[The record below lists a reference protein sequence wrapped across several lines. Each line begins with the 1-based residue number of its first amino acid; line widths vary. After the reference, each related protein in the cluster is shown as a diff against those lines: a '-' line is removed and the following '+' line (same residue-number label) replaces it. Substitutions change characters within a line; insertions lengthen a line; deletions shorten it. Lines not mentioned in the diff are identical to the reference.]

1 MSRSED
7 LHRAEPAWLRPA
19 SGMARRYG
27 SMGRFVLLAAFLAVA
42 AAGLYDAGGRTPS
55 GRALLLIGAGL
66 AASAW
71 FAVGTVLADRYD
83 LKLLSAALR
92 DLRSDAEGD
101 VPVLAGRHDL
111 GRLAVEVESM
121 RAELQTTRIAA
132 RTSLADREDAFR
144 RAFVQQRTAEKQ
156 SRLRAQQVIDD
167 STTTVTSEM
176 SAVLV
181 QVAAVRDAASTIE
194 EKVAAADALTRS
206 VVEHSRSAD
215 RVVTALAGSLA
226 SVTRMATLIASVA
239 DQTKLLALNAT
250 IEAARAGEA
259 GRGFKVVASE
269 VKNLAAMTAASTE
282 EIFSTITDLEE
293 HAGNVASTITSM
305 ASGIG
310 GIDEASESLRSVA
323 QAQHDVVRSL
333 DTAMQASLERV
344 QGLGELADALEQ
356 RRHERFPTL
365 ETCAVQLGDARIEA
379 LQLDIGEGGA
389 RLGLPSTIRVVK
401 GDHLTVELTLDG
413 ALRSVRARVVRV
425 QYGARSVELGT
436 EFVGLSPALV
446 AQISAEM
453 RRLDEQYLNDVGSAP
468 TGTAAR

>member
-1 MSRSED
+1 
-7 LHRAEPAWLRPA
+7 
-19 SGMARRYG
+19 
-27 SMGRFVLLAAFLAVA
+27 
-42 AAGLYDAGGRTPS
+42 
-55 GRALLLIGAGL
+55 
-66 AASAW
+66 
-71 FAVGTVLADRYD
+71 
-83 LKLLSAALR
+83 
-92 DLRSDAEGD
+92 
-101 VPVLAGRHDL
+101 
-111 GRLAVEVESM
+111 
-121 RAELQTTRIAA
+121 
-132 RTSLADREDAFR
+132 
-144 RAFVQQRTAEKQ
+144 
-156 SRLRAQQVIDD
+156 
-167 STTTVTSEM
+167 
-176 SAVLV
+176 
-181 QVAAVRDAASTIE
+181 
-194 EKVAAADALTRS
+194 
-206 VVEHSRSAD
+206 
-215 RVVTALAGSLA
+215 
-226 SVTRMATLIASVA
+226 MATLIASVA